1 MLKRVKPENV
11 LVQIWMF
18 ANGTA
23 VIDQVV
29 EVPDITWVV
38 FILP

>member
-1 MLKRVKPENV
+1 MLRKVNPENV

-18 ANGTA
+18 TNGTA

-29 EVPDITWVV
+29 EVLDKMWVV